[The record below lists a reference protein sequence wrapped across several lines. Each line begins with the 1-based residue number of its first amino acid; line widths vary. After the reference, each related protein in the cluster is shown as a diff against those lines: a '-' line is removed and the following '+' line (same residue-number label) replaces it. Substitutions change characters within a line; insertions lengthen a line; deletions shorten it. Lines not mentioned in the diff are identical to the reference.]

1 MAVVTKALLRK
12 LERIKSR
19 IAKDRDELRDLI
31 DEVEALE
38 CDVSDAAESLNYA
51 ADAMSRL
58 V

>member
-12 LERIKSR
+12 LERIKNR

-31 DEVEALE
+31 DEVSALE
-38 CDVSDAAESLNYA
+38 SDVSEAAESLEYA

>member
-12 LERIKSR
+12 LERIKNR

-31 DEVEALE
+31 NEVEALE
-38 CDVSDAAESLNYA
+38 GDVSDAAESLNYA